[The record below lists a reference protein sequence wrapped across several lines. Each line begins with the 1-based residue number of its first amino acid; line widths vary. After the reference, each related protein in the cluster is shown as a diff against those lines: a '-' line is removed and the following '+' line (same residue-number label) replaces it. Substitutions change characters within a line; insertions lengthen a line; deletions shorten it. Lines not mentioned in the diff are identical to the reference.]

1 MNTIFLKLLNMSAA
15 GSVLIL
21 AVVLLRAL
29 LKRAPRWILCAMWA
43 LVAVR
48 LLCPVS
54 LPSPLSA
61 FRAAPAILNESG
73 EVELFRSAGEGA
85 EPLLEVDLGLDEAPQ
100 APAATPTDSA
110 GVPNAA
116 PAGCGVSV
124 PLLTYLYLAGLAGM
138 LLYLGRY
145 IIKPFNEISE
155 LPAELAKGGLNRPL
169 KENKHKYFGKFIWGL
184 DMLRQSLEQAETRRL
199 EQAKA
204 EKTLL
209 LSLSH
214 DIKTP
219 LAAIKLY
226 SSALAKGLY
235 TDKDK
240 QRDTAVSINAK
251 ADEIEGYVGEIIK
264 NSTDDFLSFNAE
276 IRDFYLSE
284 VINRLK
290 NYYEEKLAVIS
301 VELAIDKYTDCL
313 LSGDPDR
320 LSEVLQNLV
329 ENAIKYGDG
338 GYIKVS
344 FDAEEDMRFITV
356 TNSGCT
362 LPESELTHIFDSF
375 WRGSNTG
382 RQPGSGLGLYICRRL
397 MHLMNGDIFAEI
409 NGGDM
414 CMTAVCKKA

>member
-1 MNTIFLKLLNMSAA
+1 MKSYGKLAAVLLTVWLLLWAVSGATVWMAGRTRNRQYLVDAERIRLSIEDGDLPDAADYPSVTGIFEDDGSLYDTTNEYVIIDAGGSLYRIEYDDTA
-15 GSVLIL
+15 GSNEERSFSVLNISMG
-21 AVVLLRAL
+21 AG
-29 LKRAPRWILCAMWA
+29 
-43 LVAVR
+43 LV
-48 LLCPVS
+48 
-54 LPSPLSA
+54 
-61 FRAAPAILNESG
+61 I
-73 EVELFRSAGEGA
+73 
-85 EPLLEVDLGLDEAPQ
+85 
-100 APAATPTDSA
+100 
-110 GVPNAA
+110 
-116 PAGCGVSV
+116 
-124 PLLTYLYLAGLAGM
+124 LAGM

-382 RQPGSGLGLYICRRL
+382 KQPGSGLGLYICRRL

>member
-1 MNTIFLKLLNMSAA
+1 MKSYGKLAAVLLTVWLLLWAVSGATVWMAGRTRNRQYLVDAERIRLSIEEGDLPDAADYPSVTGIFEDDGSLYDTTNEYVIIDAGGSLYRIEYDDTA
-15 GSVLIL
+15 GSNEERSFSVLNISMG
-21 AVVLLRAL
+21 AG
-29 LKRAPRWILCAMWA
+29 
-43 LVAVR
+43 LV
-48 LLCPVS
+48 
-54 LPSPLSA
+54 
-61 FRAAPAILNESG
+61 I
-73 EVELFRSAGEGA
+73 
-85 EPLLEVDLGLDEAPQ
+85 
-100 APAATPTDSA
+100 
-110 GVPNAA
+110 
-116 PAGCGVSV
+116 
-124 PLLTYLYLAGLAGM
+124 LAGM

-382 RQPGSGLGLYICRRL
+382 KQPGSGLGLYICRRL

>member
-1 MNTIFLKLLNMSAA
+1 MKSYGKLAAVLLTVWLLLWAVSGTTVWMAGRTRNRQYLVDAERIRLSIEDGDLPDAADYPSVTGIFEDDGSLYDTTNEYVIIDAGGSLYRIEYDDTA
-15 GSVLIL
+15 GSNEERSFSVLNISMG
-21 AVVLLRAL
+21 AG
-29 LKRAPRWILCAMWA
+29 
-43 LVAVR
+43 LV
-48 LLCPVS
+48 
-54 LPSPLSA
+54 
-61 FRAAPAILNESG
+61 I
-73 EVELFRSAGEGA
+73 
-85 EPLLEVDLGLDEAPQ
+85 
-100 APAATPTDSA
+100 
-110 GVPNAA
+110 
-116 PAGCGVSV
+116 
-124 PLLTYLYLAGLAGM
+124 LAGM
-138 LLYLGRY
+138 LMYLGRY
-145 IIKPFNEISE
+145 IIKPFNKISE

-382 RQPGSGLGLYICRRL
+382 KQPGSGLGLYICRRL

>member
-1 MNTIFLKLLNMSAA
+1 MKSYGKLAAVLLTVWLLLWAVSGTTVWMAGRTRNRQYLVDAERIRLSIEDGDLPDAADYPSVTGIFEDDGSLYDTTNEYVIIDAGGSLYRIEYDDTA
-15 GSVLIL
+15 GSNEERSFSVLNISMG
-21 AVVLLRAL
+21 AG
-29 LKRAPRWILCAMWA
+29 
-43 LVAVR
+43 LV
-48 LLCPVS
+48 
-54 LPSPLSA
+54 
-61 FRAAPAILNESG
+61 I
-73 EVELFRSAGEGA
+73 
-85 EPLLEVDLGLDEAPQ
+85 
-100 APAATPTDSA
+100 
-110 GVPNAA
+110 
-116 PAGCGVSV
+116 
-124 PLLTYLYLAGLAGM
+124 LAGM

-382 RQPGSGLGLYICRRL
+382 KQPGSGLGLYICRRL